1 MINML
6 SNNWIKIMIL
16 LLIIIVGTYIY
27 YNKELIH
34 NEGSLIEGESNDE
47 TDSSDRLLSTCKN
60 PQIDGELNK
69 ANPFMK
75 KDSIK
80 RVHFN
85 SISECQDDNLIKQN
99 KSVLPPP
106 QFSNNYTPVNS
117 LNQPSNGNSGTGNIS
132 FNPQTISKFK
142 TVCKPHLS
150 CYPKDTVTAAELLP
164 REDPYN
170 MWSQVNPDTP
180 GHLADKNFLES
191 GHHFGLNTVG
201 NSLRNANQQ
210 VRSDPPIAQI
220 SVGPWNQST
229 IDPDTNRRAFEIG
242 GDY

>member
-1 MINML
+1 MIQML
-6 SNNWIKIMIL
+6 TNNWIRIIIL
-16 LLIIIVGTYIY
+16 LVIIVAGIYLY

-34 NEGSLIEGESNDE
+34 NEGSLMEGESNDE
-47 TDSSDRLLSTCKN
+47 NDELTNVRSRCNN
-60 PQIDGELNK
+60 PQIDSELNK
-69 ANPFMK
+69 INPSVK
-75 KDSIK
+75 QESLK
-80 RVHFN
+80 RVHFSDIN
-85 SISECQDDNLIKQN
+85 ECPDDNFIKHN

-106 QFSNNYTPVNS
+106 QYSNNYTPVNS
-117 LNQPSNGNSGTGNIS
+117 LNKQSNGNSGFGNIS
-132 FNPQTISKFK
+132 INPQNISKFK
-142 TVCKPHLS
+142 TLCKPHLS

-170 MWSQVNPDTP
+170 MWSQVNPDNP

-191 GHHFGLNTVG
+191 DHHFGLNTVG

-210 VRSDPPIAQI
+210 VRSDPAIAQI
-220 SVGPWNQST
+220 AVGPWNQST